1 MKTQKSIQED
11 NQFIKYN
18 STKII
23 SAQNNNTKDEN
34 NDNNIENKNENS
46 FNSIK
51 AYSLTFSRDN
61 YSIEEKENDYKILYF
76 IKKKGKHKKGVL
88 FIKQVIKSYYI
99 IGGEYNDL
107 YIYDE
112 FFKKRDEIKN
122 NKKCFIENI
131 YINYKKDFAQII
143 FCSKDRKES
152 FLTDLNLKRNE
163 NMHSSSHYNLEISA
177 SDIID
182 IDNNNKH
189 IFCAVNGIFITDNLF
204 YKPNQKKEISKFIED
219 DSING
224 IFKISDNIV
233 ILIKNNINSN
243 NENKLIIYKISNK
256 KIITEIKGPL
266 IKSGKDCSLIS
277 IYTKQKIVLC
287 PCKKYRQTQKNGIL
301 FINILFI
308 DIENYIINNINSF
321 FFGYS

>member
-1 MKTQKSIQED
+1 MQT
-11 NQFIKYN
+11 
-18 STKII
+18 
-23 SAQNNNTKDEN
+23 
-34 NDNNIENKNENS
+34 
-46 FNSIK
+46 
-51 AYSLTFSRDN
+51 
-61 YSIEEKENDYKILYF
+61 
-76 IKKKGKHKKGVL
+76 
-88 FIKQVIKSYYI
+88 
-99 IGGEYNDL
+99 
-107 YIYDE
+107 
-112 FFKKRDEIKN
+112 
-122 NKKCFIENI
+122 
-131 YINYKKDFAQII
+131 
-143 FCSKDRKES
+143 
-152 FLTDLNLKRNE
+152 
-163 NMHSSSHYNLEISA
+163 SSHYNLGISA

-182 IDNNNKH
+182 IDKNIKH
-189 IFCAVNGIFITDNLF
+189 IFCGVDVICITDNLF
-204 YKPNQKKEISKFIED
+204 YDPDQKKEISKFIED

-277 IYTKQKIVLC
+277 ISNKQKIVLC

-321 FFGYS
+321 FLDTHNYEVNCICPIYSGKSEQKLENENNINYILIGGFHHEKNISIIKLVQIYNNETFLEEKSIHIQDIVFDNKVFLNILKSQITCMIQSNIGNILITFYTGEVCLLSKPNLDLFLYNDDIFTNNKR